1 MNIFMPG
8 EDIIEIESFL
18 KSRNIENMLEI
29 GSGGSTLY
37 FSKYVENYYSI
48 EHDESWFEDVER
60 WVDKEKIS
68 NVKMI
73 LRQKNEIPA
82 TDKAEPI
89 VAESWDQLDCSSRS
103 KEYKD
108 YIQAPLDFGVLF
120 DVVLVDGRARPEC
133 FKFLCENN
141 LINKPGAIFMHD
153 YRALDDPFARKYY
166 NVIESKHTP
175 SWIKNRGSG
184 LAIFEFR

>member
-1 MNIFMPG
+1 MDIMMPG
-8 EDIIEIESFL
+8 EDVIEIESFL

-29 GSGGSTLY
+29 GSGGSTLH
-37 FSKYVENYYSI
+37 FSKYVKNYYSI
-48 EHDESWFEDVER
+48 EHDESWFENVER
-60 WVDKEKIS
+60 SVNKQKIS
-68 NVKMI
+68 NVKII
-73 LRQKNEIPA
+73 LRQKNETSAKDI
-82 TDKAEPI
+82 AEPI
-89 VAESWDQLDCSSRS
+89 VAESWDELDHSSRS
-103 KEYKD
+103 REYKD

-141 LINKPGAIFMHD
+141 LINKSGVIFMHD
-153 YRALDDPFARKYY
+153 YRALDDPLVRKHY
-166 NVIESKHTP
+166 NVIESKHKP